1 MISYIG
7 MQTQEV
13 DIKPNIKVFMRSDSE
28 MLDEVMVVAYGT
40 AKKSAF
46 TGSASVIKS
55 ETLEKRQVSNLSNAL
70 SGTVSGVQTQSTN
83 GQPGTSATVRIR
95 GIGSINGGE
104 PYVLVDGV
112 EQSLQNVNPA
122 DIESISVLKDAS
134 AAAVYGARAAYGVV

>member
-1 MISYIG
+1 

-13 DIKPNIKVFMRSDSE
+13 AIKSTVKVFMKSDSE

-55 ETLEKRQVSNLSNAL
+55 ETLEKRQVSNISNAL

-83 GQPGTSATVRIR
+83 GRMETF
-95 GIGSINGGE
+95 
-104 PYVLVDGV
+104 
-112 EQSLQNVNPA
+112 
-122 DIESISVLKDAS
+122 
-134 AAAVYGARAAYGVV
+134 

>member
-1 MISYIG
+1 

-70 SGTVSGVQTQSTN
+70 SGTVLVCRHKVQMASR
-83 GQPGTSATVRIR
+83 VRVR
-95 GIGSINGGE
+95 QF
-104 PYVLVDGV
+104 VFAV
-112 EQSLQNVNPA
+112 
-122 DIESISVLKDAS
+122 SVLCMPATILCM
-134 AAAVYGARAAYGVV
+134 